1 MFVEIDRMCK
11 YVYGELHERMTKAL
25 AKECLEHPPIV
36 PFVFTRSCRT
46 MGANSPMRCSRSIY
60 DRRAPPTFSI
70 RHGHNTGSNTGL
82 QNSDTPGPWTGG
94 SVQPHDKYPFRQAVP
109 RRYRGPTQAP
119 PHSVPSVYNFQR
131 PLTSLEI
138 PIPACHDSGHL
149 STSSRIVLVGSMQEN
164 CGLKLNTYPYLFHKE
179 AFQTYLGSVKKYMV
193 HVYISSS
200 GHLWLIFS
208 RETLTIVQRFLLFLS
223 FRSTK
228 SDLNLSVFMYHVFLY
243 GLLWKIFL
251 LSNKATP
258 QPNANPIAQPTN
270 TSVT

>member
-1 MFVEIDRMCK
+1 MIKTVVPQCCILLSSIKGISQWPIEKYKPYDIGSVHIDIKEIRMGRKKWYVFVEIDRMCK
-11 YVYGELHERMTKAL
+11 YVYGELHDRMTKAL

-164 CGLKLNTYPYLFHKE
+164 CGLN
-179 AFQTYLGSVKKYMV
+179 
-193 HVYISSS
+193 
-200 GHLWLIFS
+200 
-208 RETLTIVQRFLLFLS
+208 
-223 FRSTK
+223 
-228 SDLNLSVFMYHVFLY
+228 
-243 GLLWKIFL
+243 
-251 LSNKATP
+251 
-258 QPNANPIAQPTN
+258 
-270 TSVT
+270 